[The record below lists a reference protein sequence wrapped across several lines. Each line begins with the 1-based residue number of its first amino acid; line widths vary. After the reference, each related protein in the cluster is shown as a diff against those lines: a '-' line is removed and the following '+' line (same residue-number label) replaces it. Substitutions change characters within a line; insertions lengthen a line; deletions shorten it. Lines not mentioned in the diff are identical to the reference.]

1 ITEDNPYFRMLHD
14 SWGEKLR
21 QVFDSIES
29 PNWGGEATEAPILVA
44 PVRCKPLKKITT
56 PRDKLI

>member
-1 ITEDNPYFRMLHD
+1 MLHD
-14 SWGEKLR
+14 RWGEKLR

-29 PNWGGEATEAPILVA
+29 PNWGGEATEVPIMVPPA
-44 PVRCKPLKKITT
+44 RCKPLKKITT